1 MLCGERS
8 IFTDSPPR
16 LHRFTQQ
23 TVLTSPKLVTAMNGQ
38 ATGTNKKTP
47 MRKPSFTP
55 LSALTTDRT
64 ANQCYQLAAELS
76 ADLADFPKAIQLY
89 ETVADWSL
97 TSALT
102 KYSVKEYW
110 LRAALCSMAMG
121 VSPFLF
127 LFGFMFCIS
136 LTAS

>member
-1 MLCGERS
+1 MRECKPMVPD
-8 IFTDSPPR
+8 IM
-16 LHRFTQQ
+16 
-23 TVLTSPKLVTAMNGQ
+23 LTSI
-38 ATGTNKKTP
+38 
-47 MRKPSFTP
+47 
-55 LSALTTDRT
+55 DRT

-121 VSPFLF
+121 VSNSLSTLGCVNVSGKQFLRP
-127 LFGFMFCIS
+127 LS
-136 LTAS
+136 ALKPLKL